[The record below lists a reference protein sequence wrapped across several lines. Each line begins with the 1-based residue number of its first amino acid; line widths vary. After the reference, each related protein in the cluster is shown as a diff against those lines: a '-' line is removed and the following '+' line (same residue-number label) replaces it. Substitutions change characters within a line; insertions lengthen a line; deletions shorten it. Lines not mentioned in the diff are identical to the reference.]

1 MLPNPLSFSSALR
14 FAPDLRI
21 YGSSCPLFHF
31 VAHKELQMLEDR
43 RYTKLLEKLSG
54 CSSIYG
60 AKKIDDY
67 NLKMAGKRSV
77 ICVVKFLCGVG
88 LGYYICYVL
97 INGIGTLLIQFL
109 NDAHGAI
116 SDSDNHQRR
125 YLEGTISFNT
135 RQHKDESRSLADD
148 LYKRVRIL
156 CWVMTRPQNLE
167 NKTKHVKATWVK
179 HCNSV
184 LYMSSEENKDFPT
197 VGLDVIEGR
206 DELNW
211 KTVKA
216 FRYISDHHL
225 NEADWFLKADDDTY
239 VIVEN
244 LRWLLSKYSPDQP
257 IFFGRKFKPFVKQG
271 FMSGGAGYVL
281 SKEAVKRYV
290 DICKTGKCSYSTVQ
304 EDVAISKCLA
314 GLNVSAG
321 DSRDTNKRETFHPL
335 PPEHHLIK
343 KYIPRSSWYRKYC
356 FYPIT
361 EGPGC
366 CSDLTVSFHYVDPVN
381 MYLLEYLTYCLRP
394 YGYKYRYYPE
404 SAAKELKE
412 T

>member
-1 MLPNPLSFSSALR
+1 MAAQQSA
-14 FAPDLRI
+14 I
-21 YGSSCPLFHF
+21 
-31 VAHKELQMLEDR
+31 
-43 RYTKLLEKLSG
+43 
-54 CSSIYG
+54 
-60 AKKIDDY
+60 
-67 NLKMAGKRSV
+67 SV
-77 ICVVKFLCGVG
+77 VLFLCGAG
-88 LGYYICYVL
+88 LGFLCCSVL
-97 INGIGTLLIQFL
+97 INVNGTLVMQFL
-109 NDAHGAI
+109 NYQRGAVN
-116 SDSDNHQRR
+116 DSDNHQQPS
-125 YLEGTISFNT
+125 LNGMMKFSFSQHTDLIEGSGSEEPSSA
-135 RQHKDESRSLADD
+135 DENRSLADD

-156 CWVMTRPQNLE
+156 CWVMTSPQNLE
-167 NKTKHVKATWVK
+167 KKTKHVKATWVK
-179 HCNSV
+179 NCNSV
-184 LYMSSEENKDFPT
+184 LFMSSKENKDFPT
-197 VGLDVIEGR
+197 VGLDVKEGR
-206 DELNW
+206 NELNW

-343 KYIPRSSWYRKYC
+343 KYIPQSSWYRKYC

-381 MYLLEYLTYCLRP
+381 MYLLDYLTYHLRP